1 MTMLHNK
8 PSKIGESIVIYSVY
22 IDFSFPAYLVYIF
35 LESVSVKLGAVAPH
49 IFSAGCEKL
58 IHKHELA

>member
-1 MTMLHNK
+1 MLHNK

-22 IDFSFPAYLVYIF
+22 MDFPFPAYLVCFYIF
-35 LESVSVKLGAVAPH
+35 LESVSVKLGAVA
-49 IFSAGCEKL
+49 GCEKL